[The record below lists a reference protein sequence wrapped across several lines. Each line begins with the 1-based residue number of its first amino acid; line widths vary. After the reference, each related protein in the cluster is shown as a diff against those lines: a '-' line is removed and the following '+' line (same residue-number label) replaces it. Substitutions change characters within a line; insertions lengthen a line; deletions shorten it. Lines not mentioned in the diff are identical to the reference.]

1 MHGVVNHHLK
11 IFKKHILL
19 FASFAVLVLHAHA
32 NIVTSG
38 LVARYDAA
46 NASSYG
52 GTGNRL
58 NNLANTGFATLVNNP
73 TYNSSGNPFL
83 SFNGVNQYFV
93 TENLTNFFPGA
104 LGSKT
109 NAISIFLWVYPTDAG
124 VLVSEQGTATIDN
137 FWYTSFIEITNVIGN
152 SGTINCG
159 TWSSTGIQFVSTG
172 ITLNQWNLI
181 GLTHTGTTLTG
192 YLNGVSFGTR
202 NYARWSPFNHSANE
216 FLTFGSGT
224 TTNMGNGT
232 YSNARFGQMG
242 VYNRAISAA
251 EMLQNYEAIVSPTL
265 AASNLTFGTTSSSS
279 FVANWTNGN
288 GLGRLIICRPSSASV
303 SNPVNNTN
311 YTANASYGNGTAIGS
326 GFVVG
331 AGNISTITVTNLQ
344 ANTAYCLDIFE
355 YNGSI
360 SGNTALF
367 LRSTFLQGCRTT
379 LVPVPTAAS
388 SGFTTSTLTSSSWA
402 GNWVSGN
409 GSGRLVVCRPGSSA
423 ATLPTNNTNYSASAT
438 YGSGSALGSGF
449 VVGAG
454 SISSIAISSLQ
465 ANTNYCI
472 DIFEYNGNITGASA
486 QFLSSTYLN
495 SCNTTLPIA
504 PTTGPTNLT
513 FANITASGLTGNFTS
528 GNGVGRLLICR
539 PSTAALT
546 APTNFT
552 NYSANS
558 AYELGTKIGD
568 GYVVGLGSINT
579 LSIGNL
585 VSNTNYC
592 LDVFEYNG
600 SLTNNTAVF
609 NTSNVLSACQKTNMV
624 YPTVPTTAFR
634 VTQNNPTA
642 LSIAFTNGN
651 GTGRI
656 VLVSAGAAPSSFPI
670 DATTYSA
677 NTTFQLGAA
686 LGNAYVVFNQ
696 TGSSFTLSNLNPNTV
711 YYSRIIEYTLN
722 GSDPAYANGISLL
735 DSVTTNLADTDSDG
749 VIDLEDMFPNDSL
762 RAFATSYPAGGFGT
776 LLYEDLWPSVG
787 DYDFNDLV
795 IDYQYTVVSN
805 ADNNAVEARY
815 TFVTRAI
822 GGALHNGFA
831 FQINGLNPNKIS
843 STSGTKTNGI
853 TWATLNANG
862 TELGNTNA
870 ANIPVFKDAYD
881 LLPSTGGHWFINVEP
896 NAPDVG
902 TDTTTVLI
910 TFLNNG
916 LPPAGGVTDAS
927 VLSSVN
933 FNPYIIVG
941 QERGKEVHLV
951 NMPPSQLMN
960 TSYFGSLDDGS
971 VPSSNIYFKSK
982 QGLPWALNINQSIPY
997 AMEKIDFIS
1006 AFPNFANWALSNGST
1021 HTDWYLNNIGN
1032 RILNKLIIR

>member
-1 MHGVVNHHLK
+1 LK
-11 IFKKHILL
+11 YFKKYILFITTL
-19 FASFAVLVLHAHA
+19 IVLVVQSRAS
-32 NIVTSG
+32 IVTSG
-38 LVARYDAA
+38 LIARYDAA

-58 NNLANTGFATLVNNP
+58 NNLANTGFATLFNNP
-73 TYNSSGNPFL
+73 TYNASGNPFL
-83 SFNGVNQYFV
+83 SFNGVNQHFV

-104 LGSKT
+104 IGSKT
-109 NAISIFLWVYPTDAG
+109 NAISVFLWVYPTDAG
-124 VLVSEQGTATIDN
+124 VLVSEQGTASIDN

-159 TWSSTGIQFVSTG
+159 TWSSAGIQFVSTG

-202 NYARWSPFNHSANE
+202 NYARWSPFNHDANE

-288 GLGRLIICRPSSASV
+288 GQGRLIVCRPSSASA
-303 SNPVNNTN
+303 SSPVVNTN

-331 AGNISTITVTNLQ
+331 AGNISTLTVTNLQ
-344 ANTAYCLDIFE
+344 ANTNYCLDIFE
-355 YNGSI
+355 YNGSV
-360 SGNTALF
+360 SSSNAFF

-379 LVPVPTAAS
+379 LFPLPTIAS
-388 SGFTTSTLTSSSWA
+388 ASFTTNTLTSSSWA

-409 GSGRLVVCRPGSSA
+409 GTARLVVCRPGSSSV
-423 ATLPTNNTNYSASAT
+423 TLPTNNTNYTASLT
-438 YGSGSALGSGF
+438 YGSGSVLGSGF

-454 SISSIAISSLQ
+454 SISSIAIANLQ

-472 DIFEYNGNITGASA
+472 DIFEYNGNISGASA

-495 SCNTTLPIA
+495 ICNTTLSLA
-504 PTTGPTNLT
+504 PTAGSTNLS
-513 FANITASGLTGNFTS
+513 FSSITNAGFTGSFTG
-528 GNGVGRLLICR
+528 GNGVGRLVICR
-539 PSTAALT
+539 PSAASLT
-546 APTNFT
+546 APTNLI

-558 AYELGTKIGD
+558 SYELGTKIGN
-568 GYVVGLGSINT
+568 GYVVGLGSIST
-579 LSIGNL
+579 LSISNL
-585 VSNTNYC
+585 VSNTSYC

-600 SLTNNTAVF
+600 SLSNNTAVF
-609 NTSNVLSACQKTNMV
+609 NTSSVLSACQKTNMV
-624 YPTVPTTAFR
+624 YPTIPATAFR

-642 LSIAFTNGN
+642 LSVAFTNGN
-651 GTGRI
+651 GTKRI
-656 VLVSAGAAPSSFPI
+656 VLVSAGTAPSSFPI

-686 LGNAYVVFNQ
+686 LGNAYVAFNQ
-696 TGSSFTLSNLNPNTV
+696 TGSSFTLSNLNPNTL
-711 YYSRIIEYTLN
+711 YYFRIIEYTEN

-735 DSVTTNLADTDSDG
+735 DSATTNPADTDSDG
-749 VIDLEDMFPNDSL
+749 VIDLEDMYPNDSL

-776 LLYEDLWPSVG
+776 LLFEDLWPSVG

-795 IDYQYTVVSN
+795 IDYQYTIVSN
-805 ADNNAVEARY
+805 AENNAVEARY

-831 FQINGLNPNKIS
+831 FQMNGLNPNKIF

-862 TELGNTNA
+862 TEVGNNSA

-881 LLPSTGGHWFINVEP
+881 LLPGTGGHWFMNVEP

-902 TDTTTVLI
+902 TDTTIVLI

-916 LPPAGGVTDAS
+916 LAPAGGVTDAS

-941 QERGKEVHLV
+941 QERGKEIHLV

-960 TSYFGSLDDGS
+960 MSYFGSLNDGS

-997 AMEKIDFIS
+997 PSEKIDFIT
-1006 AFPNFANWALSNGST
+1006 AFPNFVNWAQSGGAT
-1021 HTDWYLNNIGN
+1021 HADWYLNNPGN
-1032 RILNKLIIR
+1032 RVLDKLIIR

>member
-1 MHGVVNHHLK
+1 L
-11 IFKKHILL
+11 
-19 FASFAVLVLHAHA
+19 
-32 NIVTSG
+32 
-38 LVARYDAA
+38 
-46 NASSYG
+46 
-52 GTGNRL
+52 
-58 NNLANTGFATLVNNP
+58 
-73 TYNSSGNPFL
+73 
-83 SFNGVNQYFV
+83 
-93 TENLTNFFPGA
+93 
-104 LGSKT
+104 
-109 NAISIFLWVYPTDAG
+109 
-124 VLVSEQGTATIDN
+124 
-137 FWYTSFIEITNVIGN
+137 
-152 SGTINCG
+152 
-159 TWSSTGIQFVSTG
+159 
-172 ITLNQWNLI
+172 
-181 GLTHTGTTLTG
+181 
-192 YLNGVSFGTR
+192 
-202 NYARWSPFNHSANE
+202 
-216 FLTFGSGT
+216 
-224 TTNMGNGT
+224 
-232 YSNARFGQMG
+232 
-242 VYNRAISAA
+242 
-251 EMLQNYEAIVSPTL
+251 
-265 AASNLTFGTTSSSS
+265 
-279 FVANWTNGN
+279 
-288 GLGRLIICRPSSASV
+288 
-303 SNPVNNTN
+303 
-311 YTANASYGNGTAIGS
+311 
-326 GFVVG
+326 
-331 AGNISTITVTNLQ
+331 
-344 ANTAYCLDIFE
+344 
-355 YNGSI
+355 SI
-360 SGNTALF
+360 S
-367 LRSTFLQGCRTT
+367 
-379 LVPVPTAAS
+379 
-388 SGFTTSTLTSSSWA
+388 
-402 GNWVSGN
+402 
-409 GSGRLVVCRPGSSA
+409 
-423 ATLPTNNTNYSASAT
+423 
-438 YGSGSALGSGF
+438 
-449 VVGAG
+449 
-454 SISSIAISSLQ
+454 
-465 ANTNYCI
+465 
-472 DIFEYNGNITGASA
+472 
-486 QFLSSTYLN
+486 
-495 SCNTTLPIA
+495 
-504 PTTGPTNLT
+504 
-513 FANITASGLTGNFTS
+513 
-528 GNGVGRLLICR
+528 
-539 PSTAALT
+539 
-546 APTNFT
+546 
-552 NYSANS
+552 
-558 AYELGTKIGD
+558 
-568 GYVVGLGSINT
+568 
-579 LSIGNL
+579 NL

-656 VLVSAGAAPSSFPI
+656 VLVSAGTAPSSFPI

-711 YYSRIIEYTLN
+711 YYFSIIEYTLN

-735 DSVTTNLADTDSDG
+735 DSVTTNPADTDSDG

-941 QERGKEVHLV
+941 QERGKEIHLV